1 MIKSKNRQPLPLL
14 LLGVGLHLVS
24 ATATRAENIPTCS
37 TNNSRVL
44 EFRPPRELPSQT
56 PTPPPP
62 TPQVTNRTNKNKR
75 TYRVEVRGDSA
86 LILAQVRRIEPQ
98 AFVRS
103 GEGKIQAGLFQEK
116 KNARKLVE
124 ELEAYG
130 LQARVVRV
138 KPKA

>member
-1 MIKSKNRQPLPLL
+1 MTKSKNRQPLLLLGVSLL
-14 LLGVGLHLVS
+14 LLG
-24 ATATRAENIPTCS
+24 ATATRAENISPCS
-37 TNNSRVL
+37 INNSRVL
-44 EFRPPRELPSQT
+44 EFRPPRELPPQT
-56 PTPPPP
+56 PTPPSP
-62 TPQVTNRTNKNKR
+62 TPQVTNRTNKNKK

-103 GEGKIQAGLFQEK
+103 GEGKIQAGLFREK
-116 KNARKLVE
+116 KNARELVE

>member
-1 MIKSKNRQPLPLL
+1 MTKLKNRQPLL
-14 LLGVGLHLVS
+14 LLGVSLLLLGG
-24 ATATRAENIPTCS
+24 TATRAENIPCS

-44 EFRPPRELPSQT
+44 EFLPPRALPRQT
-56 PTPPPP
+56 PTPPQP
-62 TPQVTNRTNKNKR
+62 TPQVTNRRNKNKR

-103 GEGKIQAGLFQEK
+103 GEGKIQAGLFLEK

-130 LQARVVRV
+130 LQARVVRI